1 MTNAAQPH
9 LAPFETSPP
18 AEATVFVD
26 RRKGPPSPGGAAS
39 ERRQFGNSHHD
50 LTPDG
55 RELAAA
61 IDEYKVSYRR
71 RYITPDEMLQIVRS
85 LGYSR

>member
-1 MTNAAQPH
+1 MTNTTQPH
-9 LAPFETSPP
+9 VASIEPVAPVEPP
-18 AEATVFVD
+18 VFVD
-26 RRKGPPSPGGAAS
+26 RRKAQLVAGAGS
-39 ERRQFGNSHHD
+39 ERRQFGNSHSD

-61 IDEYKVSYRR
+61 IDEYKVNHHR

-85 LGYSR
+85 LGYHR